1 MQNNPQENRYTKK
14 GYVELTSSYSA
25 APRQPQRPAQNN
37 PYQQPVQNNP
47 YQQPA
52 QGNPYQQSA
61 QNNPYQQPAQGN
73 PYQQPVQNNSYQQPV
88 QPQPPEEPEDSE
100 YRQEYY
106 QAQKPAPFKA
116 QNAYQAPRP
125 KGHGAFNVILI
136 ILIILLVLAG
146 GMAVFSRYGGTID
159 NKQTSGI
166 INSSLR
172 TSYTGD
178 AVIVRNE
185 TLFTQ
190 ENISRIEFGVREGGQ
205 VKRGDTVCTVYTSGV
220 SKTDISN
227 LATYRTQVESYMK
240 TLLASSNAETDQE
253 MRYHNNT
260 VLQLAQDIQT
270 AVHRGGGNLGNLES
284 RLNSAVSERAYYI
297 KQKFVD
303 DQKLARLYD
312 EAKTTEQKVET
323 WTKSFGA
330 TDVGVVSFYTD
341 YFERALNLNTY
352 ESFSP
357 AEVRSMY
364 NGILPASV
372 NFARNE
378 VPVYRLVRDGSYVV
392 LMLCDDLTWNPT
404 VGSTYELTIESFSN
418 RSVAATVESVS
429 LSDKDLLVRL
439 RISGSVSDILYVRS
453 CHVQLTEIIASIA
466 VPAGA
471 ITTYNGEI
479 GVVVIQA
486 DGEYFLPVTI
496 ISQDSQT
503 AYILPQIDNILTQN
517 STLRLF

>member
-1 MQNNPQENRYTKK
+1 MQNNPQENRYTKR

-37 PYQQPVQNNP
+37 PYQQPVQP
-47 YQQPA
+47 QP
-52 QGNPYQQSA
+52 
-61 QNNPYQQPAQGN
+61 
-73 PYQQPVQNNSYQQPV
+73 PV
-88 QPQPPEEPEDSE
+88 QPPEEPEDSE

-125 KGHGAFNVILI
+125 KGHSAFNVILI

-146 GMAVFSRYGGTID
+146 GTAMFSRYGGTID

-190 ENISRIEFGVREGGQ
+190 ENISRIEFAVREGGQ

-220 SKTDISN
+220 SKNDISN

-253 MRYHNNT
+253 MKYHNNT

-404 VGSTYELTIESFSN
+404 VGSTYELTVESFSN

-439 RISGSVSDILYVRS
+439 RVSGSVSDILYVRS

-479 GVVVIQA
+479 GVVVIQS

-503 AYILPQIDNILTQN
+503 AYILPQIDNILTQS